1 MEGLLITLSL
11 GDLMLEEEKVMS
23 ITKHKSVKQMRKDYG
38 VYSQRASHQSYA
50 QHPTTIRAAT
60 SRAVHLYQRFSSPD
74 VTGELQPLPGTSIQT
89 YGGVVFHCLT
99 VVSIVSPHNRIL
111 TKLDKTEKQLEE
123 LKAANRKLMEMVQQ
137 LLARPA
143 KRRRVLVFDS
153 HRSINIAFS
162 S

>member
-1 MEGLLITLSL
+1 
-11 GDLMLEEEKVMS
+11 MS

-89 YGGVVFHCLT
+89 YGGFGCLPLSLT
-99 VVSIVSPHNRIL
+99 IVSIVSPHNRIL
-111 TKLDKTEKQLEE
+111 TKLDRTEKQLEE
-123 LKAANRKLMEMVQQ
+123 LKAANRKLLDLVEQ
-137 LLARPA
+137 LIARPA

-153 HRSINIAFS
+153 HRSINTDDSEGQAEQDQNVDGVYMPLE
-162 S
+162 